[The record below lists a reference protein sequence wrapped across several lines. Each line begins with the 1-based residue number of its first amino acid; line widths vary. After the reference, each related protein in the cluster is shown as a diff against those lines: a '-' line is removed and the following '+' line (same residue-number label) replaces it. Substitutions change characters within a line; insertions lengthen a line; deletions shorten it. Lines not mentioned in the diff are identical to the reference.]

1 LSNHSPENLARAICR
16 AHDFYV
22 AAILAFR
29 KLPNRETRQRLDE
42 AAIRHADLMMV
53 LFDPARP
60 YVAPGRKGRKPS
72 IENAEAA
79 P

>member
-1 LSNHSPENLARAICR
+1 VNHSPESLARTVCR
-16 AHDFYV
+16 AHDVYV

-29 KLPNRETRQRLDE
+29 KLPTRETRQRLDE

-60 YVAPGRKGRKPS
+60 YVTPRPKGRKPS
-72 IENAEAA
+72 VAAEEAA